1 MASYLT
7 KSDIKKNMKKGF
19 FKCWIKMLFIHKF
32 LIGGSIFNSITQIAF
47 LVTRLQNAGGRQSIR
62 NLNVLHERGAW
73 KL

>member
-1 MASYLT
+1 
-7 KSDIKKNMKKGF
+7 
-19 FKCWIKMLFIHKF
+19 MLFIHKF